1 MTTTT
6 SPADSPGYQARRVE
20 RLGVDPG
27 VRGERIVHELDGMLA
42 PVDPARL
49 LDTGRALW
57 NAWTSDPARAVPDI
71 LLGLDAGGIP
81 PTFTLALAAG
91 LPYRLAWKLDL
102 ALPHKQSFAEPH
114 ARRTDVFTYARF
126 AGQTVLVVDDEITTG
141 RTAANLTAM
150 LRAAGATVAGIVCLV
165 EDTTGG
171 GRALLDAL
179 GVPLC
184 TLTSL

>member
-6 SPADSPGYQARRVE
+6 ASTASGYRARRVE

-27 VRGERIVHELDGMLA
+27 MRGERIVHELDGMLA
-42 PVDPARL
+42 PVEPARL
-49 LDTGRALW
+49 LTTGRDLW
-57 NAWTSDPARAVPDI
+57 NSWISDPAHQTPDI

-81 PTFTLALAAG
+81 PTFTLALAAD

-102 ALPHKQSFAEPH
+102 DLPNKNVFAEPH
-114 ARRTDVFTYARF
+114 ARRVEVFTYAEF
-126 AGQTVLVVDDEITTG
+126 AGQKVLVVDDEITTG
-141 RTAANLTAM
+141 RTVANLMAM
-150 LRAAGATVAGIVCLV
+150 LRAAGAQVVGVVCLV
-165 EDTTGG
+165 EDSTGG
-171 GRALLDAL
+171 GRALLDEL